1 MFGNYGAE
9 RPIGQTITMRTD
21 SYKMA
26 CVFGG
31 TGFIGRQVVRRLA
44 DQGYTVKVATRV
56 PERAYF
62 LKTSGNVG
70 QIVPFLCRSGDESAI
85 RSAVQGCEVVV
96 NCIGILFEKG
106 KSSFTKIHT
115 ELPRAIAKACA
126 AEKVSRLIHI
136 SALGCDESHSKYGKS
151 KLNGEMAVRENFAA
165 ATILRPSVVFGVEDD
180 FFNMFGKLAA
190 VLPALPL
197 IGGGKTKFQPV
208 YVGDV
213 AAAVEKAATT
223 PEAQGQTYE
232 LGGGDILTFR
242 EIYERLFAETGRKR
256 LLVSLPW
263 GVAKLQGCVMGL
275 LPKPPLTSDQVDSL
289 KTDNVVGTGAKTL
302 KDLGLAPT
310 SLDVVLP
317 TYLARFKPGGR
328 FGDKKRA

>member
-1 MFGNYGAE
+1 
-9 RPIGQTITMRTD
+9 MRTD

-62 LKTSGNVG
+62 LKTCGNVG
-70 QIVPFLCRSGDESAI
+70 QIVPFLSRSGDEAAI
-85 RSAVQGCEVVV
+85 RAAVQGCEVVV
-96 NCIGILFEKG
+96 NCIGILFERG
-106 KSSFTKIHT
+106 KANFTRIHT
-115 ELPRAIAKACA
+115 ELPRAIAKACT

-136 SALGCDESHSKYGKS
+136 SALGCEESQSKYGKS
-151 KLNGEMAVRENFAA
+151 KLNGELAVFENFAR

-180 FFNMFGKLAA
+180 FFNRFGRIAT

-197 IGGGKTKFQPV
+197 IGGGHTKFQPV

-213 AAAVEKAATT
+213 ADAVIKAAGAAET
-223 PEAQGQTYE
+223 EGQVYE
-232 LGGGDILTFR
+232 LGGPDTLTFR
-242 EIYERLFAETGRKR
+242 GIYERLFAETGRKR
-256 LLVSLPW
+256 VLVSLPW
-263 GVAKLQGCVMGL
+263 SVARFQGCVMGL
-275 LPKPPLTSDQVDSL
+275 LPKPPLTADQVETL
-289 KTDNVVGTGAKTL
+289 KTDNVVSAEAKTL
-302 KDLGLAPT
+302 KDLGITPT

-317 TYLARFKPGGR
+317 TYLSRFKPGGR